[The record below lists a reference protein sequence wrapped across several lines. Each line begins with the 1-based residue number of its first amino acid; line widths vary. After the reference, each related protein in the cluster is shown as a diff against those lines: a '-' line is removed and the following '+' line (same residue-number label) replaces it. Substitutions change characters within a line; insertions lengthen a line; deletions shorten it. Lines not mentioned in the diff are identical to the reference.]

1 MNLATVVVFLS
12 TIFIIKESKS
22 MAKSKSAQT
31 YELLKKNQAQLY
43 EDFFHIHQLFS
54 QDQAQYRQEFNRLG
68 QDFVH
73 WVRLYEKRLCGG
85 MERSGHGAYSSSV
98 ADTYWKLVRK
108 DFPLIDQVG
117 IIFSS

>member
-1 MNLATVVVFLS
+1 MFLCYNELSHCGGFLS

-54 QDQAQYRQEFNRLG
+54 QDQAQHRQEFNRLG

-98 ADTYWKLVRK
+98 ADSREIGRASCRERV
-108 DFPLIDQVG
+108 
-117 IIFSS
+117 

>member
-1 MNLATVVVFLS
+1 
-12 TIFIIKESKS
+12 

-43 EDFFHIHQLFS
+43 QDFLAIHQLF
-54 QDQAQYRQEFNRLG
+54 AQNQNKHRVEFNRLG
-68 QDFVH
+68 LDFVH

-98 ADTYWKLVRK
+98 AETYWKLIRK

-117 IIFSS
+117 MISKS